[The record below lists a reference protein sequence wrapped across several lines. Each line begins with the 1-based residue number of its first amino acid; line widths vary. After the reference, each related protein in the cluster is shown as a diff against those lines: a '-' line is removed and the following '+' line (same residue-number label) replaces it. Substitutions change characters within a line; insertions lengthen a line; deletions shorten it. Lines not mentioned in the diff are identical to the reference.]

1 MRNPLAILILI
12 VLIGRM
18 AVALEPRAQ
27 VERMFTADRTK
38 AGLAAASAAYAELR
52 KAAPDDPRADYACA
66 LALVRQQRV
75 PQAHEYLDRY
85 LAAVP
90 ADIQARQMKVYLHL
104 QDREIE
110 AALTACRTI
119 AAQLPKLPTN
129 DPEWREAANFL
140 GVVVGYLENAYV
152 ETSGKGDARQ
162 EQKNQLLAALPPQW
176 LEPFDAGRLQVSG
189 RLSELQ
195 AGQAAKVDQVLAQRE
210 QKKEMVETTIDQRK
224 SEIAFND
231 EQLQSNAETV
241 RDSQRQLT
249 VIRGQLNSLL
259 ADRNVLAAQ
268 LTVAQAR
275 FTEIQQRMNDA
286 ATNTGGG
293 QARFSVGDA
302 AVLNN
307 LGIALAGLSKQMY
320 DIDRRILTLRS
331 QAGQLM
337 AKARQSGQVVA
348 ESQQAIAEAETRTQS
363 LEKQA
368 QRLEQAKPPAAPRMT
383 AQMRSLATYLP
394 SPLKRE
400 QDRVLAWFD

>member
-1 MRNPLAILILI
+1 MRNLLAALL
-12 VLIGRM
+12 VLVLPVRI
-18 AVALEPRAQ
+18 AAALEPRAQ
-27 VERMFTADRTK
+27 VERMFAADRTK
-38 AGLAAASAAYAELR
+38 AGLAAASAAYADLR
-52 KAAPDDPRADYACA
+52 KAAPADPRVDYACA

-75 PQAHEYLDRY
+75 PQAHGYLDRY

-90 ADIQARQMKVYLHL
+90 ADVQAWQMKIFLHL
-104 QDREIE
+104 QAREID
-110 AALTACRTI
+110 AALAGCRTI
-119 AAQLPKLPTN
+119 ADQLPKMPTN
-129 DPEWREAANFL
+129 DPQWQEAANFL
-140 GVVVGYLENAYV
+140 GVVVGYLEQAYV
-152 ETSGKGDARQ
+152 ETSGKGDART

-176 LEPFDAGRLQVSG
+176 LERFDAGRLQVSG
-189 RLSELQ
+189 RLAELQ
-195 AGQAAKVDQVLAQRE
+195 AAQAAKVDLVLAERE

-249 VIRGQLNSLL
+249 VIQGQLNSLL
-259 ADRNVLAAQ
+259 ADRNVLATQ

-275 FTEIQQRMNDA
+275 FMEMQQRMNDA

-293 QARFSVGDA
+293 PARISVGDM

-320 DIDRRILTLRS
+320 DVDRRILTLRG

-337 AKARQSGQVVA
+337 AKARLSGQVVA

-368 QRLEQAKPPAAPRMT
+368 QRLEQAKQPAAPRMT

-394 SPLKRE
+394 SPLERE
-400 QDRVLAWFD
+400 QGRVLEWFD

>member
-90 ADIQARQMKVYLHL
+90 ADVQARQMKVYLHL
-104 QDREIE
+104 QAREIE

-249 VIRGQLNSLL
+249 VIQGQLNSLL

-268 LTVAQAR
+268 LRVAQGR
-275 FTEIQQRMNDA
+275 FTEMQQRFTDVSGNVRGVISPTDA
-286 ATNTGGG
+286 AI
-293 QARFSVGDA
+293 
-302 AVLNN
+302 LNN

>member
-1 MRNPLAILILI
+1 MV
-12 VLIGRM
+12 VL
-18 AVALEPRAQ
+18 
-27 VERMFTADRTK
+27 DRTTP
-38 AGLAAASAAYAELR
+38 AYQGVQ
-52 KAAPDDPRADYACA
+52 D
-66 LALVRQQRV
+66 V
-75 PQAHEYLDRY
+75 
-85 LAAVP
+85 
-90 ADIQARQMKVYLHL
+90 VYG
-104 QDREIE
+104 
-110 AALTACRTI
+110 TAT
-119 AAQLPKLPTN
+119 
-129 DPEWREAANFL
+129 NFL

-249 VIRGQLNSLL
+249 VIQGQLNSLL

-268 LTVAQAR
+268 LTVAQGR
-275 FTEIQQRMNDA
+275 FTEMQQRFTDVSGNVRGVISPTDA
-286 ATNTGGG
+286 AI
-293 QARFSVGDA
+293 
-302 AVLNN
+302 LNN

-400 QDRVLAWFD
+400 QDRALAWFD